1 VRFSEV
7 VKLTNVRSAAFFLAE
22 HSFSPMAPRRSKR
35 VTELRRALW
44 LSLGLALVM
53 FSFALVAKHYMMG

>member
-1 VRFSEV
+1 MRFSEV

-22 HSFSPMAPRRSKR
+22 QRFFAYGTTTIETRD
-35 VTELRRALW
+35 RASAGSW

>member
-1 VRFSEV
+1 
-7 VKLTNVRSAAFFLAE
+7 VRSAAFFLAE
-22 HSFSPMAPRRSKR
+22 QRFFAYGTTTIETRD
-35 VTELRRALW
+35 RASAGSW